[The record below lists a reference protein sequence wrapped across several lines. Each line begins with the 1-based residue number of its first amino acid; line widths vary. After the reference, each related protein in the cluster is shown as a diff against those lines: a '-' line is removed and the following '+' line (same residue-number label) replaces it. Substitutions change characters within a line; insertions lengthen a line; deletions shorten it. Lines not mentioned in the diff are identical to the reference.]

1 MLERPIAALLAC
13 CSTAL
18 VFACIPAVQK
28 GEAEEGDLPAAE
40 GSVAP
45 ATAPVTDSREIEG
58 KWDIVRFDGYEPA
71 RLNGPTRVAFADFT
85 DRGVALRI
93 ECNYSGASGF
103 VVDGRFRPE
112 PGDAFQTEMGCGAVR
127 EARDTAL
134 FSFFGKSPSVERL
147 ADGKILLRANG
158 KELLLQRPDER
169 RLDFLP
175 RPEDL
180 AGEWRL
186 IGVTRYLE
194 GNGHAGIGLTDV
206 PGRVI
211 LTDTTASYTRCPQYD
226 FGYRYTE
233 EGRLLK
239 TSGPAIPASPAS
251 CAELSEPQRGSGD
264 MPTQW
269 DAMSVLHASPLIEW
283 AGEEEIL
290 LSTDRIGLVLSR
302 APCRTIEQ
310 SDDHSETKEVDCAS
324 PR

>member
-18 VFACIPAVQK
+18 VFAYIPAVQK
-28 GEAEEGDLPAAE
+28 GEAEEGDLPATE
-40 GSVAP
+40 GTMAP
-45 ATAPVTDSREIEG
+45 AAVPVTDSREIEG
-58 KWDIVRFDGYEPA
+58 KWDIVRFDDYEPA
-71 RLNGPTRVAFADFT
+71 RLDGATRVAFADFS

-93 ECNYSGASGF
+93 ECNYSGATGV

-112 PGDAFQTEMGCGAVR
+112 SGTAFQTEMGCDTVR

-134 FSFFGKSPSVERL
+134 FSFFRKSPSVERL
-147 ADGKILLRANG
+147 ADGKILLRADG

-175 RPEDL
+175 RPEEL

-194 GNGHAGIGLTDV
+194 GNGWAGIGLTDV
-206 PGRVI
+206 PGRVV
-211 LTDTTASYTRCPQYD
+211 LTDTKVSYTRCPQYD

-239 TSGPAIPASPAS
+239 TSGPAVPATPTS
-251 CAELSEPQRGSGD
+251 CAELSEPQRGSAD

-302 APCRTIEQ
+302 APCRRIEQ
-310 SDDHSETKEVDCAS
+310 PDDHSETNEVDCAS

>member
-28 GEAEEGDLPAAE
+28 GEAEEGDLPATE
-40 GSVAP
+40 GTMAP
-45 ATAPVTDSREIEG
+45 AAVPVTDSREIEG
-58 KWDIVRFDGYEPA
+58 KWDIVRFDDYEPA
-71 RLNGPTRVAFADFT
+71 LLDGATRVAFADFS

-93 ECNYSGASGF
+93 ECNYSGATGV

-112 PGDAFQTEMGCGAVR
+112 SGTAFQTEMGCDTVR

-134 FSFFGKSPSVERL
+134 FSFFRKSPSVERL
-147 ADGKILLRANG
+147 ADGKILLRADG

-175 RPEDL
+175 RPEEL

-194 GNGHAGIGLTDV
+194 GNGWAGIGLTDV
-206 PGRVI
+206 PGRVV
-211 LTDTTASYTRCPQYD
+211 LTDTKVSYTRCPQYD

-239 TSGPAIPASPAS
+239 TSGPAVPATPTS
-251 CAELSEPQRGSGD
+251 CAELSEPQRGSAD

-302 APCRTIEQ
+302 APCRRIEQ
-310 SDDHSETKEVDCAS
+310 PDDHSETNEVDCAS